1 VKKTRHPV
9 QSPRWYASRE
19 VALILDTEEWRIRNF
34 GSKAYGLQDQI
45 MSPGTGNRK
54 RYFFEVVLKLA
65 MADELYSAH
74 FNPVGIKAAL
84 DLIGKEK
91 LIEQWIA
98 SFGAE
103 DKSTAAPS
111 FVLTLSEKRN
121 KETGK
126 WERVWK
132 MKHAKE
138 VAVEGQDLLERGLPA
153 VSLDLGQ
160 RWESVVR
167 RITELEGEGQI

>member
-1 VKKTRHPV
+1 
-9 QSPRWYASRE
+9 
-19 VALILDTEEWRIRNF
+19 
-34 GSKAYGLQDQI
+34 

-65 MADELYSAH
+65 VADELYSAH

-84 DLIGKEK
+84 DLISKEK

-103 DKSTAAPS
+103 DRSTVDPS

-121 KETGK
+121 KETNK

-132 MKHAKE
+132 VQHAKE
-138 VAVEGQDLLERGLPA
+138 AAADGEGFLERGLPA
-153 VSLDLGQ
+153 TSLDLTQ